1 MFRSLLNR
9 PTVSSLSVKLSSLIL
24 PSLILF
30 AAASAANPSS
40 LPQEPAT
47 APAQAPSQS
56 EPATPAP
63 AASSTVR
70 NPVKASPESQA
81 KAKKM
86 YGFDCEM
93 CHGAKGNGKT
103 DLAKDM
109 QLTLADWTDPKVLS
123 AKSDGDLFDIIRKGK
138 DKMPPEEA
146 ARAKDDDVWN
156 IVIYIRS
163 LAKGGAIAVS
173 Q

>member
-1 MFRSLLNR
+1 MSRSLLNL
-9 PTVSSLSVKLSSLIL
+9 PTVISPSVKWSSLIL
-24 PSLILF
+24 PLLILF
-30 AAASAANPSS
+30 AAPAANPSRP
-40 LPQEPAT
+40 PQEPAT
-47 APAQAPSQS
+47 APAQT
-56 EPATPAP
+56 EPAAP
-63 AASSTVR
+63 AQATSSTVR

-93 CHGAKGNGKT
+93 CHGANGNGKT

-109 QLTLADWTDPKVLS
+109 QLALLDWTDPKVLS

-163 LAKGGAIAVS
+163 LAKGGTTAVS

>member
-1 MFRSLLNR
+1 MSRPLLHFPLTISSKANLS
-9 PTVSSLSVKLSSLIL
+9 TVIL
-24 PSLILF
+24 PAMILF
-30 AAASAANPSS
+30 AFGPAAIPAS

-47 APAQAPSQS
+47 PPAQAAPT
-56 EPATPAP
+56 EPAP

-70 NPVKASPESQA
+70 NPVKASAESQA

-93 CHGAKGNGKT
+93 CHGASGNGKT

-109 QLTLADWTDPKVLS
+109 QLTLMDWTDPKVLS

-138 DKMPPEEA
+138 DKMPPEDP

-156 IVIYIRS
+156 IVIYIRG
-163 LAKGGAIAVS
+163 LAKNGSAAVN